1 MSQSEMG
8 FRTAPLGFRRED
20 VLDFIEDETDRRNAI
35 EEKLKQ
41 AEDECARLAQ
51 EKEDADRAAQALI
64 ADRDRI
70 LAEEQA
76 KDQTITSLKAQV
88 RMAQEEAD
96 QAKKELTALQG
107 KMDETQKALDS
118 VRADNAALLSKCA
131 EYDEAR
137 ARLAEIELCAHG
149 RAEEIQQRAEQDACS
164 LVEEAEQM
172 AERLISAIESTKEAY
187 RQAIATAERERAHA
201 DNQAAEALAQFDDIM
216 TGLRGR
222 LSHTA
227 EDQAEQVQP
236 ALEPK
241 PYEKHEPPA
250 KPAEHSAPSGEKPQ
264 HKPVCPGREKPTLAQ
279 LLGALRGN
287 K

>member
-8 FRTAPLGFRRED
+8 FRTAPFGFRRED
-20 VLDFIEDETDRRNAI
+20 VLDFIEDEADRRNAL
-35 EEKLKQ
+35 EEKLQQ
-41 AEDECARLAQ
+41 AEEERARLAQ

-76 KDQTITSLKAQV
+76 KDQTITSLKAKV
-88 RMAQEEAD
+88 RAAQEQAD
-96 QAKKELTALQG
+96 QAQKELTALREQ
-107 KMDETQKALDS
+107 MDETQKALDS
-118 VRADNAALLSKCA
+118 VRADNASLLSKCA

-172 AERLISAIESTKEAY
+172 AERLISAIENTKEAY
-187 RQAIATAERERAHA
+187 RQAIAAAERERAHA
-201 DNQAAEALAQFDDIM
+201 NSQAAEALAQFDEIM

-222 LSHTA
+222 LSHAIETP
-227 EDQAEQVQP
+227 AEQDPPV
-236 ALEPK
+236 PK
-241 PYEKHEPPA
+241 PHETPA
-250 KPAEHSAPSGEKPQ
+250 KPAEHPAQPVEK
-264 HKPVCPGREKPTLAQ
+264 HKPACQGREKPTLAQ

>member
-8 FRTAPLGFRRED
+8 FRTAPFGFRRED
-20 VLDFIEDETDRRNAI
+20 VLDFIEDEADRRNAL
-35 EEKLKQ
+35 EEKLQQ
-41 AEDECARLAQ
+41 AEEERARLAQ

-76 KDQTITSLKAQV
+76 KDQTITSLKAKV
-88 RMAQEEAD
+88 RAAQE
-96 QAKKELTALQG
+96 QAGQAQKQLTALREQ
-107 KMDETQKALDS
+107 MDETQKALDS
-118 VRADNAALLSKCA
+118 VRADDASLLSKCA

-172 AERLISAIESTKEAY
+172 AERLISAIENTKEAY
-187 RQAIATAERERAHA
+187 RQAIAAAERERAHA
-201 DNQAAEALAQFDDIM
+201 DSQAAEALAQFDEIM

-222 LSHTA
+222 LSHAIETP
-227 EDQAEQVQP
+227 AEQDP
-236 ALEPK
+236 TAPK
-241 PYEKHEPPA
+241 PHETPA
-250 KPAEHSAPSGEKPQ
+250 KPAEHPAQTVEK
-264 HKPVCPGREKPTLAQ
+264 HKPACQGREKPTLAQ